1 VNDRTDMARRLLGCL
16 DLTSLNDAR
25 DDDIAALC
33 AKAVTPHGPT
43 AAVCSWPEFAGPMA
57 SHLSVQPPKVAVVI
71 NFPQGEADTQA
82 VVQEAKRAVA
92 AGAQELDLVWP
103 HRAWLAG
110 DRTGACELIAGVKRA
125 GEGAMLKVIL
135 ETGALGEPDVVR
147 QASEAAISAGA
158 DMLKTSTGKIALG
171 ASLPAA
177 RAMLEAIAAD
187 GGKVGFKAS
196 GGLRS
201 LDEAAAYL
209 DLAEVILGAGWA
221 TPARFRV
228 GASRLLDEVLAV
240 IAADQVAG
248 S

>member
-1 VNDRTDMARRLLGCL
+1 MARRLLGCL

-25 DDDIAALC
+25 DDDIAGLC
-33 AKAVTPHGPT
+33 AKAVTPYGPV
-43 AAVCSWPEFAGPMA
+43 AAVCSWPEFAGAMA
-57 SHLSVQPPKVAVVI
+57 AALHRAPPADPSPKVAVVI
-71 NFPQGEADTQA
+71 DFPQGACDPQA
-82 VVQEAKRAVA
+82 AAQKAAAAVA

-103 HRAWLAG
+103 YHAWLAG
-110 DRTGACELIAGVKRA
+110 DHAKACELIAGVKRA
-125 GEGAMLKVIL
+125 GEDATLKVIL

-187 GGKVGFKAS
+187 GGNVGFKAS

-209 DLAEVILGAGWA
+209 DLAESILGTGWA
-221 TPARFRV
+221 TPARFRI

-240 IAADQVAG
+240 IAADRVAR